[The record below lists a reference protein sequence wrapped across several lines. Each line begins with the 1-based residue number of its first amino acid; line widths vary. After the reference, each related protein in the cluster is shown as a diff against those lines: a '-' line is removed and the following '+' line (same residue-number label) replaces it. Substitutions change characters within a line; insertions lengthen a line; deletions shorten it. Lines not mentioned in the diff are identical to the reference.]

1 MVIVLSRLLVEVKWH
16 SDRPFKPD
24 YYFISTITFIFDT
37 LDLCR
42 FNFSAIIG
50 KAHHSSS
57 SAFNSLLLD
66 TDLFSERRFGLLY
79 GQAGWYSVFVKFF
92 FSLSRL

>member
-24 YYFISTITFIFDT
+24 YYFISTITFIVDT
-37 LDLCR
+37 LDFGR

-57 SAFNSLLLD
+57 SAFNSPLLD
-66 TDLFSERRFGLLY
+66 TDLFSERRFWPTIWPGGLVQRFCFL
-79 GQAGWYSVFVKFF
+79 A
-92 FSLSRL
+92 